1 MTNDYYLVFQER
13 SGNHGK
19 TFKEV
24 VQKQARHDFKYFLQS
39 SPNAIKVTINS
50 KEGKETKVA
59 TILNKENET
68 LVKRYFLCD
77 IADQISIGDFLYW
90 GDSIWLMFRKERDTI
105 EAYDKFEGIECRH
118 KIQWVDSYGVLQ
130 NTPCYL
136 VAQKDDQIKSNF
148 RTWNNMIT
156 PQPNKYLEIIT
167 CRNNI
172 QLGQKFLIDETA
184 WYVVESDYISIKNIL
199 YLSLTEDK
207 KDIYVDDI
215 ADNIA
220 NIVDLNKFEMRIK
233 DKEIS
238 LDIDKEYKIAGE
250 VYLNGNKYSDKII
263 IEVIE
268 GADLV
273 AINDNFTLTALSEGR
288 VVLRICMEEN
298 NEIYQEMIINIVKNA
313 PQNISYQLIGDESIK
328 WGRTKVIQAVK
339 VVDGVSTAIA
349 ASFKVVDKE
358 ELLSS
363 YEINS
368 SSVTI
373 TADTKNKVGNFTI
386 ICTFEDGST
395 VEKTIRVT
403 SLWM

>member
-39 SPNAIKVTINS
+39 SPNAIDVRVNDKDGDLIR
-50 KEGKETKVA
+50 VA
-59 TILNKENET
+59 TIQNKEGET
-68 LVKRYFLCD
+68 LVKRYFLCSIED
-77 IADQISIGDFLYW
+77 EIKIGDFLYW
-90 GDSIWLMFRKERDTI
+90 GNTIWLMFRRERDTI
-105 EAYDKFEGIECRH
+105 EAYDKFEAIECRH
-118 KIQWVDSYGVLQ
+118 TIQWVDSYGVLQ
-130 NTPCYL
+130 ETPCYL
-136 VAQKDDQIKSNF
+136 VAQTDDQIKSNF

-207 KDIYVDDI
+207 KDLYTDDLENNI
-215 ADNIA
+215 AD
-220 NIVDLNKFEMRIK
+220 IVDLNKFKMHIK
-233 DKEIS
+233 DNN
-238 LDIDKEYKIAGE
+238 IDLGINEEYKITGE
-250 VYLNGNKYSDKII
+250 IYLNGNKYSDKILV
-263 IEVIE
+263 EVIE
-268 GADLV
+268 GQDL
-273 AINDNFTLTALSEGR
+273 INIDENLKLTALSEGS
-288 VVLRICMEEN
+288 VKLRICMEDN
-298 NEIYQEMIINIVKNA
+298 NEIYQELTINIVESA
-313 PQNISYQLIGDESIK
+313 GAVTTYQLIGDESLK
-328 WGRTKVIQAVK
+328 WGRTKVIQSIKSVN
-339 VVDGVSTAIA
+339 GVSEPAA
-349 ASFKVVDKE
+349 ASFEVTDKD

-363 YEINS
+363 YDINS

-373 TADTKNKVGNFTI
+373 TANNENKTGTI
-386 ICTFEDGST
+386 IISCTFENGDK
-395 VEKTIRVT
+395 VEKEIRIT

>member
-77 IADQISIGDFLYW
+77 VADQINIGDFLYW

-105 EAYDKFEGIECRH
+105 EAYNKFEGIECRH

-207 KDIYVDDI
+207 KDIYIDDV

-273 AINDNFTLTALSEGR
+273 TINDNFTLTALSEGR

-339 VVDGVSTAIA
+339 VVDGVSAAIA

>member
-77 IADQISIGDFLYW
+77 IADQIGIGDFLYW
-90 GDSIWLMFRKERDTI
+90 GDSIWLMFRKEKDTI

-207 KDIYVDDI
+207 KDIYVDDV

-263 IEVIE
+263 VEVIE
-268 GADLV
+268 GADLIT
-273 AINDNFTLTALSEGR
+273 INDNFTLTALSEGR

-339 VVDGVSTAIA
+339 VVDGVSAAIA

-395 VEKTIRVT
+395 VEKIIRVT

>member
-156 PQPNKYLEIIT
+156 PEPNKYLEIIT

-273 AINDNFTLTALSEGR
+273 TINDNFTLTALSEGR

-339 VVDGVSTAIA
+339 VVDGVSAAIA

>member
-263 IEVIE
+263 VEVIE
-268 GADLV
+268 GADLIT
-273 AINDNFTLTALSEGR
+273 INDNFTLTALSEGR

-339 VVDGVSTAIA
+339 VVDGVNAAIA

>member
-50 KEGKETKVA
+50 EEGKETKVA

-77 IADQISIGDFLYW
+77 VADQIGIGDFLYW

-207 KDIYVDDI
+207 KDIYVDDV

-263 IEVIE
+263 VEVIE
-268 GADLV
+268 GADLIT
-273 AINDNFTLTALSEGR
+273 INDNFTLTALSEGR

-339 VVDGVSTAIA
+339 VVDGVSAAIA

-395 VEKTIRVT
+395 VEKIIRVT

>member
-77 IADQISIGDFLYW
+77 VADQIGIGDFLYW

-207 KDIYVDDI
+207 KDIYVDDV

-263 IEVIE
+263 VEVIE
-268 GADLV
+268 GADLIT
-273 AINDNFTLTALSEGR
+273 INDNFTLTALSEGR

>member
-77 IADQISIGDFLYW
+77 VADQISIGDFLYW

-184 WYVVESDYISIKNIL
+184 WYAVESDYISIKNIL

-263 IEVIE
+263 VEVIE
-268 GADLV
+268 GADLIT
-273 AINDNFTLTALSEGR
+273 INDNFTLTALSEGR

-313 PQNISYQLIGDESIK
+313 PQNISYQLIGDESVK

-349 ASFKVVDKE
+349 ASFKVADKE

>member
-50 KEGKETKVA
+50 EEGKETKVA

-77 IADQISIGDFLYW
+77 VADQISIGDFLYW

-263 IEVIE
+263 VEVIE
-268 GADLV
+268 GADLIT
-273 AINDNFTLTALSEGR
+273 INDNFTLTALSEGR

-298 NEIYQEMIINIVKNA
+298 NEIYQEMIINIVENA

-339 VVDGVSTAIA
+339 VVDGVSAAIA

-395 VEKTIRVT
+395 VEKIIRVT

>member
-263 IEVIE
+263 VEVIE
-268 GADLV
+268 GADLIT
-273 AINDNFTLTALSEGR
+273 INDNFTLTALSEGR

-339 VVDGVSTAIA
+339 VVDGVSTAIT
-349 ASFKVVDKE
+349 ASFKVIDKE

-386 ICTFEDGST
+386 ICTFEDGSI
-395 VEKTIRVT
+395 VEKIIRVT

>member
-273 AINDNFTLTALSEGR
+273 TINDNFTLTALSEGR

-339 VVDGVSTAIA
+339 VVDGVSAAIA

>member
-273 AINDNFTLTALSEGR
+273 TINDNFTLTALSEGR

-339 VVDGVSTAIA
+339 VVDGVNAAIA

>member
-77 IADQISIGDFLYW
+77 IADQIDIGDFLYW

-273 AINDNFTLTALSEGR
+273 TINDNFTLTALSEGR

-386 ICTFEDGST
+386 ICTFEDGSI

>member
-77 IADQISIGDFLYW
+77 VADQIGIGDFLYW

-148 RTWNNMIT
+148 RTRNNMIT

-207 KDIYVDDI
+207 KDIYVDDV

-263 IEVIE
+263 VEVIE
-268 GADLV
+268 GADLIT
-273 AINDNFTLTALSEGR
+273 INDNFTLTALSEGR

-349 ASFKVVDKE
+349 ASFKVIDKE

>member
-77 IADQISIGDFLYW
+77 IADQIDIGDFLYW

-268 GADLV
+268 GADLIT
-273 AINDNFTLTALSEGR
+273 INDNFTLTALSEGR

-339 VVDGVSTAIA
+339 VVDGVSAAIA

>member
-263 IEVIE
+263 VEVIE
-268 GADLV
+268 GAGLIT
-273 AINDNFTLTALSEGR
+273 INDNFTLTALSEGR

-339 VVDGVSTAIA
+339 VVDGVSAAIA

-373 TADTKNKVGNFTI
+373 TADTKNKVGNFTV
-386 ICTFEDGST
+386 ICTFEDGSI

>member
-263 IEVIE
+263 VEVIE
-268 GADLV
+268 GADLIT
-273 AINDNFTLTALSEGR
+273 INDNFTLTALSEGR

-339 VVDGVSTAIA
+339 VVDGVSVAIA

>member
-207 KDIYVDDI
+207 KDIYIDDV

-263 IEVIE
+263 VEVIE
-268 GADLV
+268 GADLIT
-273 AINDNFTLTALSEGR
+273 INDNFTLTALSEGK

-339 VVDGVSTAIA
+339 VVDGVSVAIA

>member
-215 ADNIA
+215 TDNIA

-263 IEVIE
+263 VEVIE
-268 GADLV
+268 GADLIT
-273 AINDNFTLTALSEGR
+273 INDNFTLTALSEGR

>member
-77 IADQISIGDFLYW
+77 VADQINIGDFLYW

-207 KDIYVDDI
+207 KDIYVDDV

-263 IEVIE
+263 VEVIE
-268 GADLV
+268 GADLIT
-273 AINDNFTLTALSEGR
+273 INDNFTLTALSEGR

-339 VVDGVSTAIA
+339 VVDGVSAAIT

>member
-24 VQKQARHDFKYFLQS
+24 VQRQARHDFKYFLQS

-77 IADQISIGDFLYW
+77 VADQIDIGDFLYW

-207 KDIYVDDI
+207 KDIYVDDV

-263 IEVIE
+263 VEVIE
-268 GADLV
+268 GADLIT
-273 AINDNFTLTALSEGR
+273 INDNFTLTALSEGR

-298 NEIYQEMIINIVKNA
+298 NEIYQEMIINIAKNA

-339 VVDGVSTAIA
+339 VVDGVSIAIA

>member
-207 KDIYVDDI
+207 KDIYVDDV

-263 IEVIE
+263 VEVIE
-268 GADLV
+268 GADLIT
-273 AINDNFTLTALSEGR
+273 INDNFTLTALSEGR

-298 NEIYQEMIINIVKNA
+298 NEIYQEMIINIVENA

-339 VVDGVSTAIA
+339 VVDGVSAAIA

-386 ICTFEDGST
+386 ICTFEDGSI

>member
-268 GADLV
+268 GADLIT
-273 AINDNFTLTALSEGR
+273 INDNFTLTALSEGR

>member
-77 IADQISIGDFLYW
+77 IADQIDIGDFLYW

-268 GADLV
+268 GADLDT
-273 AINDNFTLTALSEGR
+273 INDNFTLTALSEGR

-339 VVDGVSTAIA
+339 VVDGISTAIA

>member
-77 IADQISIGDFLYW
+77 VADQIGIGDFLYW

-207 KDIYVDDI
+207 KDIYVDDV

-263 IEVIE
+263 VEVIE
-268 GADLV
+268 GADLIT
-273 AINDNFTLTALSEGR
+273 INDNFTLTALSEGR

-349 ASFKVVDKE
+349 ASFKVIDKE

>member
-77 IADQISIGDFLYW
+77 VADQISIGDFLYW

-263 IEVIE
+263 VEVIE
-268 GADLV
+268 GADLIT
-273 AINDNFTLTALSEGR
+273 INDNFTLTALSEGR

-339 VVDGVSTAIA
+339 VVDGISAAIA
-349 ASFKVVDKE
+349 ASFKVIDKE

-386 ICTFEDGST
+386 ICTFEDGSI